1 MTTWRYRG
9 YRTSDGRC
17 VCGRIEA
24 DSVKHARERLVE
36 QNILPDRVEPLAE
49 GRGAAGRWRRGNERA
64 GVYRELGALLGAG
77 LPMMAALDSLV
88 ESAEWAAVAPAL
100 AGVRDRI
107 REGAS
112 PADAFEAS
120 GVTPL
125 EVSLLR
131 AGQRAGEIAAVFTK
145 LADLLEEEAAIRE
158 RVRSALLYPAIV
170 STAALLIA
178 AGVFLW
184 LLPAFARMFEE
195 SRVTLPP
202 LTRAVI
208 AIGRASSAAFGPAVL
223 AVVAVGWAIRRRWG
237 RSPRCRAALERW
249 VWQLPWVGPA
259 REALVGLR
267 FARTLALLLR
277 GGIPMIEALELS
289 ANACGSARVASAMPA
304 EVERVRHG
312 GRLPEAIRNVEPL
325 RRMLAAWVEAG
336 EQCGD
341 LPAMLEIAAARCEQV
356 WNRRLTRGLAL
367 IEPALILLLGALV
380 FLLALAIL
388 QPILA
393 LHRQIA

>member
-9 YRTSDGRC
+9 FRASDGRH
-17 VCGRIEA
+17 VVGRIEA
-24 DSVKHARERLVE
+24 DSLKQARERLVG
-36 QNILPDRVEPLAE
+36 QHILAERVEPLAE
-49 GRGAAGRWRRGNERA
+49 ERGAAARWRRGGERA
-64 GVYRELGALLGAG
+64 GVYRELAALLGAG
-77 LPMMAALDSLV
+77 LPMTSALDSLV
-88 ESAEWAAVAPAL
+88 ESAEWTAMAPAL

-107 REGAS
+107 REGAG
-112 PADAFEAS
+112 PAEAFEAT

-131 AGQRAGEIAAVFTK
+131 AGQRAGEMAAVFTK
-145 LADLLEEEAAIRE
+145 LADLLDEEATIRD

-170 STAALLIA
+170 SSVALLIA
-178 AGVFLW
+178 AGVFVL

-202 LTRAVI
+202 LTRLVMAV
-208 AIGRASSAAFGPAVL
+208 GRAASAAMGPALL
-223 AVVAVGWAIRRRWG
+223 AGAALAWALARCCA

-249 VWQLPWVGPA
+249 MRGLPVVGPA
-259 REALVGLR
+259 REALIGLR

-277 GGIPMIEALELS
+277 GGIPMIEALEL
-289 ANACGSARVASAMPA
+289 AAAACGSVDVASAMPSQ
-304 EVERVRHG
+304 VERVRHG
-312 GRLPEAIRNVEPL
+312 GRLYEAIRNIEPL
-325 RRMLAAWVEAG
+325 RRMLAAWIEAG
-336 EQCGD
+336 DQSGD
-341 LPAMLEIAAARCEQV
+341 LPAMLDIAAARCQQV

-367 IEPALILLLGALV
+367 IEPALILLLGVLV

-393 LHRQIA
+393 LHRQIT